1 MHFRFI
7 WNQWHFRL
15 PENFCCASEEALAKF
30 TVRRPKY
37 EGLDKYKI
45 LTQTQEFYK
54 CWLRYCRWKM
64 KCFTLPQITL
74 KNNSFLLWK
83 LFSKFVGFVDFVMT
97 HNSEVKDC
105 LQILILI
112 SECQLVFGILL
123 LRMLIQYRT
132 IWIVLIE
139 TVVLPLQH
147 FEI

>member
-1 MHFRFI
+1 
-7 WNQWHFRL
+7 
-15 PENFCCASEEALAKF
+15 
-30 TVRRPKY
+30 
-37 EGLDKYKI
+37 
-45 LTQTQEFYK
+45 
-54 CWLRYCRWKM
+54 M
-64 KCFTLPQITL
+64 KCFALPQITL
-74 KNNSFLLWK
+74 QNNSFLLWK